1 MFCKIETS
9 ASVKI
14 AVALKCQRDVQLRA
28 IILCTLQFASFCREA
43 VSQLQ
48 QTVLGA
54 THSVLVE
61 RVGKILS
68 LLYNVK
74 IADTIWWEL
83 NRGSLSAR

>member
-1 MFCKIETS
+1 MLTFDSEEFFVKFETS
-9 ASVKI
+9 VSVKI

-61 RVGKILS
+61 RVGKICRSCTMSRLPTLS
-68 LLYNVK
+68 
-74 IADTIWWEL
+74 
-83 NRGSLSAR
+83 RGN